1 MKDKKEELASNYS
14 KKRGVKKKRGEVLE
28 KRLGREN
35 FSGTLELAI
44 EFLCCSA

>member
-14 KKRGVKKKRGEVLE
+14 KKRGEVLE